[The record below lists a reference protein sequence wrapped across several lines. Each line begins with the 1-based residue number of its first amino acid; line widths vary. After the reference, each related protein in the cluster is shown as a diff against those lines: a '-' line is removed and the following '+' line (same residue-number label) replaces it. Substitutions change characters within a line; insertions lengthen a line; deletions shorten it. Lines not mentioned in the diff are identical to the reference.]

1 MARIVGQER
10 IAEVFGVAPK
20 TIVEWQEH
28 GFPIA
33 QRGGPG
39 VASEYESADCI
50 RWMVDRELKK
60 IQAET
65 PNDRLSR
72 VKAES
77 IEMDNA
83 ERRGL
88 LVRADQIEPKL
99 KAAFLAAREKW
110 LDAVQRLSRELPA
123 DVDGREAM
131 LQAEFETFLQRL
143 ASWSN
148 ADEIEEEDE

>member
-10 IAEVFGVAPK
+10 IADVFGVAPK
-20 TIVEWQEH
+20 TIVEWQEQ

-39 VASEYESADCI
+39 VASEYESAECI
-50 RWMVDRELKK
+50 RWMVERELKK
-60 IQAET
+60 VQSET
-65 PNDRLSR
+65 PNDRLAR
-72 VKAES
+72 AKAES
-77 IEMDNA
+77 VEMDNA

-88 LVRADQIEPKL
+88 LVRADQLEPKL
-99 KAAFLAAREKW
+99 KAAFVAAREKW
-110 LDAVQRLSRELPA
+110 LDAQHRLSRELPA

-131 LQAEFETFLQRL
+131 LQVEFEAFLHRL

-148 ADEIEEEDE
+148 ADEIEEDDE

>member
-1 MARIVGQER
+1 M
-10 IAEVFGVAPK
+10 FGVAPK

-50 RWMVDRELKK
+50 RWMVERELRK
-60 IQAET
+60 IQSES
-65 PNDRLSR
+65 PNDRLAR
-72 VKAES
+72 AKAES
-77 IEMDNA
+77 VEMDNA

-88 LVRADQIEPKL
+88 LIPAALLEPKL
-99 KAAFLAAREKW
+99 RAAFVNAREKF
-110 LDAVQRLSRELPA
+110 LDAQHRLARELPA
-123 DVDGREAM
+123 DIDGREAM
-131 LQAEFETFLQRL
+131 LQAEFEAFLGRL

-148 ADEIEEEDE
+148 DAEIEEEDE

>member
-20 TIVEWQEH
+20 TIVEWQEQ
-28 GFPIA
+28 GFPVA

-39 VASEYESADCI
+39 VASEYESAECI
-50 RWMVDRELKK
+50 RWMVERELRK

-65 PNDRLSR
+65 PSDRLSR

-88 LVRADQIEPKL
+88 LVRADQLEPKL
-99 KAAFLAAREKW
+99 KAAFLEAREKW
-110 LDAVQRLSRELPA
+110 LDAVHRLSRELPA
-123 DVDGREAM
+123 DVDGRESM
-131 LQAEFETFLQRL
+131 LQAEFEAFLHRL
-143 ASWSN
+143 ASWSK
-148 ADEIEEEDE
+148 ADDLEEEDE

>member
-1 MARIVGQER
+1 MTRIVGQEQ
-10 IAEVFGVAPK
+10 IAAVFGVAPK
-20 TIVEWQEH
+20 TIVEWQEQ
-28 GFPIA
+28 GFPVA

-39 VASEYESADCI
+39 VPSEYESADCI

-60 IQAET
+60 LQAET
-65 PNDRLSR
+65 PSDRLSR
-72 VKAES
+72 VKADAV
-77 IEMDNA
+77 EMDNA

-110 LDAVQRLSRELPA
+110 LDAVQRLSRELPSDLA
-123 DVDGREAM
+123 GREAM
-131 LQAEFETFLQRL
+131 LQAEFEAFLLRL

-148 ADEIEEEDE
+148 AAEVEDDE